1 MSKIKIYDGV
11 VIDMGTSEVLELGES
26 RYVDSSEVAHCGGGL
41 AGLDGG
47 YNLPDGGFTGGAGNF
62 GGSTGGTNFTTDI
75 ANNTGGGA
83 TTGGVGF
90 DNDSTFF
97 DGSDLGKTRTTS
109 GYANPYKDKIDAA
122 INAGQNL
129 YDKGELGAVA
139 GFTDTQLAGQTGGV
153 AAANRQTILEK
164 AMADQ
169 ANLGTDLSGMRQG
182 ALIDAQNALGLNAAN
197 AGMTGGLGG
206 SRQRINQGS
215 LANDL
220 AAKFGEIDL
229 TKQKMDFA
237 NKGTALAAQ
246 GTGAETLAGIG
257 LGQQQQAQNVL
268 DSKYAGL
275 SQLSNVFGGFMPKQ
289 TDVASQ
295 QGGGK

>member
-26 RYVDSSEVAHCGGGL
+26 RYVDSSDIAHCGAGGSFPT
-41 AGLDGG
+41 ATNNPNVGNAG
-47 YNLPDGGFTGGAGNF
+47 YNKGIQAFGSDFTP
-62 GGSTGGTNFTTDI
+62 
-75 ANNTGGGA
+75 NTGGGA

-90 DNDSTFF
+90 DSDSTFF

-122 INAGQNL
+122 INTGQDL

-153 AAANRQTILEK
+153 AAANRQTTLEK
-164 AMADQ
+164 AMANQ

-215 LANDL
+215 LTNDL